1 MNTHVSPRQPTSR
14 DATLAVR
21 ETLGVAATSAARLTI
36 GNCHYVYGVTTADG
50 RRVVVRLA
58 SDESRDALVGG
69 VYWHE
74 RLRAVGVPLA
84 ALLGANLTPTHGF
97 PSMLLER
104 LPGSDLADVYT
115 SLSPAQRRTLTGQI
129 IAIQRHVGSLP
140 PAQGYGFARSYDDPN
155 LYASWLDV
163 TLASVER
170 SQRRIASAG
179 VVSLRH
185 IARVRARILEIADYL
200 RAVPPTAFLDD
211 TTTKNVLIHDGELSG
226 IVDTDAVCFG
236 DPLFTLALTRVALL
250 AHELDPAY
258 ADDWAEQLN
267 LDADQRQVLAVYCA
281 IFCLDFMGELGQRFN
296 RDAPEP
302 VDQGYLRRLEDML
315 DKALAET

>member
-1 MNTHVSPRQPTSR
+1 MNTHISPRQPTSR
-14 DATLAVR
+14 DAALVVR
-21 ETLGVAATSAARLTI
+21 ETLGVAAISVERMTT
-36 GNCHYVYGVTTADG
+36 GNCHYVYAVTTADG
-50 RRVVVRLA
+50 RRVVVRMA
-58 SDESRDALVGG
+58 SDESRDELAGG

-104 LPGSDLADVYT
+104 LPGSDLASVYT
-115 SLSPAQRRTLTGQI
+115 SLSAAQLHTLAKQI
-129 IAIQRHVGSLP
+129 IAIQLRVGSLP

-155 LYASWLDV
+155 LYATWLDV
-163 TLASVER
+163 TLASVRR

-179 VVSLRH
+179 VAPLRH
-185 IARVRARILEIADYL
+185 VERVRACLLGIADYL

-211 TTTKNVLIHDGELSG
+211 TTTKNVLIHNGELSG

-250 AHELDPAY
+250 AHALDPSY
-258 ADDWAEQLN
+258 ADDWANQLR
-267 LDADQRQVLAVYCA
+267 LDADQGQALAAYCA
-281 IFCLDFMGELGQRFN
+281 VFCLDFMGELGQRFN
-296 RDAPEP
+296 RDTPEP
-302 VDQGYLRRLEDML
+302 VDMGYLRRLEAML
-315 DKALAET
+315 DEALGEV